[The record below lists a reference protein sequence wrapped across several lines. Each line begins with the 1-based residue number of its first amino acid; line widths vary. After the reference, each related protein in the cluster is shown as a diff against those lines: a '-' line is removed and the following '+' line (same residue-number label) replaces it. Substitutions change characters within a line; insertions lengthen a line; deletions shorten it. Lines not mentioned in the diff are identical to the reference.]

1 MRQTEQALCYWPR
14 TGAPEAAAAR
24 RALAAMKVRVRPA
37 GPEDTG
43 RTIGALFAGK
53 GEEPAPPGEP
63 VPDPILVL
71 SGFTSARLQA
81 LLLALQR
88 HDAVQHTEYMK
99 TLRVYL
105 DQNLNAMQTAKELF
119 IHRSTFLYR
128 MEKIG
133 EIVDLDLNDYDTL
146 LYVMMTFRILEQDG
160 EDRRHEEQ

>member
-14 TGAPEAAAAR
+14 PGAPEAAAAR

-63 VPDPILVL
+63 VPDPVLVL

-88 HDAVQHTEYMK
+88 QGVPRGVFKAVLTPDNAGWTLHQLWRELSREREAIAKGQRESHDAPAT
-99 TLRVYL
+99 
-105 DQNLNAMQTAKELF
+105 
-119 IHRSTFLYR
+119 
-128 MEKIG
+128 
-133 EIVDLDLNDYDTL
+133 
-146 LYVMMTFRILEQDG
+146 
-160 EDRRHEEQ
+160 